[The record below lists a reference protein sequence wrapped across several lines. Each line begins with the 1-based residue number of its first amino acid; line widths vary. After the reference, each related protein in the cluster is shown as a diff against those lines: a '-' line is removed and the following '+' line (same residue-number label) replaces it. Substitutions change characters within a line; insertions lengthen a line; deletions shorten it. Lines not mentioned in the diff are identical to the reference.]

1 MSFPI
6 RRPVAR
12 TLSVIA
18 LSFVLAACG
27 ARLVPLTPQ
36 RAVLFSS
43 SFEQEAV
50 RAAIIRALAA
60 SDYVAESEE
69 PGRIVARYERRGVIL
84 RVEIHY
90 DATRYEIVY
99 LDSAGL
105 SQQTR
110 PDGQV
115 MISAN
120 YQRRM
125 QQLTSRIDDEVGRP
139 EREAREAAERTEREA
154 REAQQRQR
162 DHELAVLEAQR
173 QREQDAR
180 DAEARERDRTREAE
194 LERERLRTRR
204 AEAEAE
210 ARRPVIVGESGGR
223 SVARLRFSRESM
235 VDPGYGT
242 VRITG
247 SLGHGGMAYDGVAGG
262 DRSARQMRFPD
273 YCRGFFADAPS
284 HVLQV
289 DATMGYLRVEA
300 ASAGDTTLALVSAD
314 GSVWCD
320 DDGAGGLNPRI
331 EGELP
336 PGVYYVWVG
345 SYRQSERAPYRLAVY
360 DTGASA
366 GAVVAVAPPRREAM
380 SGARFRGLLDDFRAV
395 PVYAQQPGV
404 AAGYVRAGN
413 TFTCAQIAE
422 MVQATY
428 VYALEVDVAAAL
440 WEGVVDPE
448 NAHLIT
454 AAFRI
459 YANGPEFRARI
470 GL

>member
-6 RRPVAR
+6 RVTQRS
-12 TLSVIA
+12 LSVIA

-36 RAVLFSS
+36 RAVLLTA
-43 SFEQEAV
+43 SFEEEAV
-50 RAAIIRALAA
+50 RAAVVRAIAA
-60 SDYVAESEE
+60 RDYVAETEE

-84 RVEIHY
+84 RVEIRY
-90 DATRYEIVY
+90 DASRYEVVY

-115 MISAN
+115 MISPH
-120 YQRRM
+120 YQRHMRA
-125 QQLTSRIDDEVGRP
+125 LTASIDEEIARP
-139 EREAREAAERTEREA
+139 EREAREAAEQAERATREA
-154 REAQQRQR
+154 EQRQR
-162 DHELAVLEAQR
+162 DHQIAVLEAER
-173 QREQDAR
+173 RREQDAR
-180 DAEARERDRTREAE
+180 DAQARERDREREAE
-194 LERERLRTRR
+194 IERERLRTRR

-210 ARRPVIVGESGGR
+210 ARRPVIAGDGGR
-223 SVARLRFSRESM
+223 SVARLRFSRESL

-242 VRITG
+242 VRVTG
-247 SLGHGGMAYDGVAGG
+247 SLGRGGMAYDGVAGG
-262 DRSARQMRFPD
+262 TYSARQMRFPD
-273 YCRGFFADAPS
+273 YCRGFYADAPS

-289 DATMGYLRVEA
+289 DASMGYLRVEA
-300 ASAGDTTLALVSAD
+300 ASAGDTTLALVSED
-314 GSVWCD
+314 GGVWCD

-345 SYRQSERAPYRLAVY
+345 SYRREERAPYRLAVH
-360 DTGASA
+360 DTGA
-366 GAVVAVAPPRREAM
+366 GGPVAQAPRREAM
-380 SGARFRGLLDDFRAV
+380 SGARFRGILDDFRAV

-413 TFTCAQIAE
+413 AFTCAQIAE
-422 MVQATY
+422 MVAATH

-440 WEGVVDPE
+440 WEGVVDPQ
-448 NAHLIT
+448 NAHLVV
-454 AAFRI
+454 AAFRV
-459 YANGPEFRARI
+459 YASGPAFRERV

>member
-6 RRPVAR
+6 RSTPRA
-12 TLSVIA
+12 LSVVA

-36 RAVLFSS
+36 RAVLFTASY
-43 SFEQEAV
+43 EQEAV
-50 RAAIIRALAA
+50 RAAIVRALAERQ
-60 SDYVAESEE
+60 YVAEAEE
-69 PGRIVARYERRGVIL
+69 PGRIVARFERRGVVL
-84 RVEIHY
+84 RVEIRY
-90 DATRYEIVY
+90 DATQYEIVY

-110 PDGQV
+110 TDGQV
-115 MISAN
+115 VISPH
-120 YQRRM
+120 YQRYMRT
-125 QQLTSRIDDEVGRP
+125 LTARIDEEIARP
-139 EREAREAAERTEREA
+139 EREAREAEERQAREA
-154 REAQQRQR
+154 REAEERQR
-162 DHELAVLEAQR
+162 DHQLAVLEAER
-173 QREQDAR
+173 RRAQDAR
-180 DAEARERDRTREAE
+180 DAEARERDREREAQ

-210 ARRPVIVGESGGR
+210 ARRPVIVGETGGR

-242 VRITG
+242 VRVTG
-247 SLGHGGMAYDGVAGG
+247 SLGRGGMAYDGVAGG
-262 DRSARQMRFPD
+262 AYSARQMRFPG
-273 YCRGFFADAPS
+273 YCRGFYDGAPS

-289 DATMGYLRVEA
+289 DASMRYLRVEA
-300 ASAGDTTLALVSAD
+300 ASTGDTTLALVSED
-314 GSVWCD
+314 GGVWCD

-345 SYRQSERAPYRLAVY
+345 SYRQDERAPYRLAVY

-366 GAVVAVAPPRREAM
+366 APEVARAPRREAM

-413 TFTCAQIAE
+413 VFTCAQIAE
-422 MVQATY
+422 MVGATY

-448 NAHLIT
+448 NAHLVV
-454 AAFRI
+454 AAFRV
-459 YANGPEFRARI
+459 YANGPAFRARV